1 MSVDTT
7 PTTLKGS
14 EAQITLESED
24 TPKGSFGFRPLP
36 TPLVCLLATTP
47 VGGLSAYDLFT
58 RDLLIGPNTISMEE
72 ESNLALMNISS
83 DSDIAPR
90 EQSPEISQ
98 ADAVNRTRLE
108 LLARQYVNKLSPE
121 EDARLSIV
129 TERVR
134 RLIPRVTVEDFE
146 TLERIA
152 ERLQRIGSDD
162 SDRRNRLGLRNLRY

>member
-1 MSVDTT
+1 MSQETT
-7 PTTLKGS
+7 PTTLGGS
-14 EAQITLESED
+14 EEQIPPESED
-24 TPKGSFGFRPLP
+24 TPRGSFGFRPLP

-58 RDLLIGPNTISMEE
+58 RDLVAPKTISMDE
-72 ESNLALMNISS
+72 ESSLASLSVGSDFDNISG
-83 DSDIAPR
+83 
-90 EQSPEISQ
+90 EQAPEISQ
-98 ADAVNRTRLE
+98 ADAANRARLE
-108 LLARQYVNKLSPE
+108 LLARQYVNKLSLE

-162 SDRRNRLGLRNLRY
+162 TDRRNRLGIA

>member
-1 MSVDTT
+1 MSLETT
-7 PTTLKGS
+7 PTTLGGS
-14 EAQITLESED
+14 EAQIPPESED
-24 TPKGSFGFRPLP
+24 TPRGSFGFRPLP

-47 VGGLSAYDLFT
+47 VGGLSAYDLFK
-58 RDLLIGPNTISMEE
+58 RDLVAPNTISMEE
-72 ESNLALMNISS
+72 ESNFVSLSIGSDIDNISG
-83 DSDIAPR
+83 
-90 EQSPEISQ
+90 EQAPEISQ
-98 ADAVNRTRLE
+98 ADVANRARLE

-146 TLERIA
+146 ALERIA

-162 SDRRNRLGLRNLRY
+162 ADRRNRLGIA

>member
-1 MSVDTT
+1 MSLETT
-7 PTTLKGS
+7 PTTLGGS
-14 EAQITLESED
+14 EEQIPPESED
-24 TPKGSFGFRPLP
+24 TPRGSFGFRPLP

-58 RDLLIGPNTISMEE
+58 RDLVAPKTISMEE
-72 ESNLALMNISS
+72 ESSLASLSLGSDFDNISG
-83 DSDIAPR
+83 
-90 EQSPEISQ
+90 EQAPEISQ
-98 ADAVNRTRLE
+98 ADAANRARLE
-108 LLARQYVNKLSPE
+108 LLARQYVNKLSLE

-162 SDRRNRLGLRNLRY
+162 ADRRNRLGIA